1 MAQEI
6 IANII
11 ANSRGLIKDADTFRR
26 TMRGKDGLGYPCV
39 SDEEIN
45 VLYMFYV
52 MEVSDNV

>member
-11 ANSRGLIKDADTFRR
+11 ANNRGLIKDADTFRR

-52 MEVSDNV
+52 MEVSDNG